1 MKMKKMKFRAYS
13 WIALSLF
20 LAAYI
25 SNNPQSA
32 DAGDDQTVDGFSEVV
47 LNGGNSLDPNGD
59 ALRYEWKLVSKPADS
74 EVVLEKANIA
84 APIFVPDVPG
94 DYEFSLIV
102 DDGSKRSGADRVIVH
117 VTGLKSDAGHD
128 QFASLGSPVTL
139 DGGHSRA
146 MDGDSFDYQ
155 WSFVT
160 RPRNSVAT
168 LSGETSATP
177 SFTPDVA
184 GRYVTQLVISI
195 DKRKSQAAL
204 VRVRTSGITAD
215 AGENVVTPVGV
226 AVSLD
231 GTKSRADSAGA
242 LTYAWDVLQRP
253 TKSVAA
259 VTNASQSKAAFT
271 PDVAGKYLLR
281 LTVSKNS
288 ETSTAQVVVTAGTD
302 TTPTLPPPGDQSSG
316 HIKPVT
322 HIASSDLCQSCHN
335 SVAWVPVVKV
345 DHNQVMGACA
355 TCHNG
360 KTSTG
365 RPATHIA
372 ASTECGAC
380 HATSSFTPVIRVD
393 HTQVL
398 GTCVGCHNGSSAS
411 GKPTFHITSTD
422 ACEQCHS
429 TAAWTPVITVPH
441 DQLTGAC
448 ISCHNG
454 IVAMG
459 KSPTHLATTNV
470 CEACHS
476 VTTFVPAIVDDHAQV
491 VGTCS
496 SCHNGNPIGGKPA
509 SHIVTTAECDLCHS
523 YKAWTPASTTPKV
536 VPASAVN

>member
-1 MKMKKMKFRAYS
+1 M
-13 WIALSLF
+13 
-20 LAAYI
+20 LAACI
-25 SNNPQSA
+25 SNNPPTA

-47 LNGGNSLDPNGD
+47 LEGGNSLDPNGD

-74 EVVLEKANIA
+74 DIVLEKTNLA
-84 APIFVPDVPG
+84 APVFVPDVPG

-146 MDGDSFDYQ
+146 MDGDSVDYQ

-160 RPRNSVAT
+160 RPRNSVAN
-168 LSGETSATP
+168 LSGETTATP

-204 VRVRTSGITAD
+204 VRVRTSGVTAD

-242 LTYAWDVLQRP
+242 LTFAWDVLQRP
-253 TKSVAA
+253 AKSVAA
-259 VTNASQSKAAFT
+259 ISTASQSKAIFT
-271 PDVAGKYLLR
+271 PDVAGKYVLR

-288 ETSTAQVVVTAGTD
+288 ETSTAQVVVTAGTGS
-302 TTPTLPPPGDQSSG
+302 TSTLPPPGDQSSG

-322 HIASSDLCQSCHN
+322 HILSSDLCLSCHN
-335 SVAWVPVVKV
+335 SVAWVPVIKV

-355 TCHNG
+355 MCHNG

-365 RPATHIA
+365 RPVTHIA

-393 HTQVL
+393 HSQVL
-398 GTCVGCHNGSSAS
+398 GTCVSCHNNSSAS

-429 TAAWTPVITVPH
+429 IAAWSPVITVPH
-441 DQLTGAC
+441 EQLTGSC

-454 IVAMG
+454 VVSVG
-459 KSPTHLATTNV
+459 KSSAHPATTDM

-476 VTTFVPAIVDDHAQV
+476 VTMFIPAIVVDHAQV

-496 SCHNGNPIGGKPA
+496 SCHNGSTIAGKPINHLA
-509 SHIVTTAECDLCHS
+509 TTAECDRCHTTD
-523 YKAWTPASTTPKV
+523 AFTPALTIPR
-536 VPASAVN
+536 ASPGALTK